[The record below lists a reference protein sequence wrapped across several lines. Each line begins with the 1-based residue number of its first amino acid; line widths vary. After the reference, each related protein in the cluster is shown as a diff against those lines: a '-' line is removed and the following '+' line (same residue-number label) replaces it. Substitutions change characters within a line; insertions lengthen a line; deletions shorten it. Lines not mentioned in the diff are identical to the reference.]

1 MEYLEGFMFEDVS
14 KIPLKDKYIFR
25 KISMGCAPYSI
36 EVGKQ
41 SESAVYKAYSMIQIM
56 G

>member
-36 EVGKQ
+36 EAGKQ